1 MTINEYLDIA
11 LDGVNNFL
19 DPAVNYRGVFQFNYK
34 ALREASKISNNRNLL
49 DDYFTTYYFDK
60 VYRMFPN
67 FKDIPLIF
75 SNYHKEDGYGRR
87 LIIDTND
94 VVNSLFS
101 QISGFWAEVSDDRTD
116 EENRR
121 VIRDTIR
128 TYLKQARDCLNNG
141 NDSEYYDMFYQ
152 RYLEYYQNTSIKLP
166 FNQYMQSIVT
176 ILCDKFLP
184 NLNAFYNT
192 FNKDIDINKIR
203 TMVDLE
209 KFDFIMAHQL
219 LMMSQATD
227 SVLNM
232 YHKSLTS
239 VYRYI
244 EAIDMYMEQVDPSYK
259 ISMNSYDIVGRQ
271 IPNYNYG
278 NLKRTFN
285 ELVTKYPQFQII
297 NLRRG
302 NINFD
307 TRDANAIEDY
317 KERISKILEDSTLSA
332 SWEIL
337 PQGDSDREYLGRK
350 KSSSVPTLEDL
361 EAKLS
366 KGQQRLVDCKM
377 FLDGTDYLKTVRGIN
392 NFDGYIGYIYGS
404 GLVVFEKFYKKYET
418 RIPVDEAATYVM
430 TFDNFVEM
438 SKRTKTE
445 IMDYIKDNGEDV
457 RRIYHGKEWR
467 EKVNTVIEI
476 GDLTILDHWKEQ
488 RVLKK
493 TKKSNED

>member
-75 SNYHKEDGYGRR
+75 SNHHKEDGYGRR

-192 FNKDIDINKIR
+192 FNKDIDINKIG

-219 LMMSQATD
+219 LMS
-227 SVLNM
+227 
-232 YHKSLTS
+232 H
-239 VYRYI
+239 
-244 EAIDMYMEQVDPSYK
+244 
-259 ISMNSYDIVGRQ
+259 
-271 IPNYNYG
+271 
-278 NLKRTFN
+278 
-285 ELVTKYPQFQII
+285 
-297 NLRRG
+297 
-302 NINFD
+302 
-307 TRDANAIEDY
+307 
-317 KERISKILEDSTLSA
+317 
-332 SWEIL
+332 
-337 PQGDSDREYLGRK
+337 
-350 KSSSVPTLEDL
+350 
-361 EAKLS
+361 
-366 KGQQRLVDCKM
+366 
-377 FLDGTDYLKTVRGIN
+377 
-392 NFDGYIGYIYGS
+392 
-404 GLVVFEKFYKKYET
+404 
-418 RIPVDEAATYVM
+418 
-430 TFDNFVEM
+430 
-438 SKRTKTE
+438 
-445 IMDYIKDNGEDV
+445 
-457 RRIYHGKEWR
+457 
-467 EKVNTVIEI
+467 
-476 GDLTILDHWKEQ
+476 
-488 RVLKK
+488 
-493 TKKSNED
+493 